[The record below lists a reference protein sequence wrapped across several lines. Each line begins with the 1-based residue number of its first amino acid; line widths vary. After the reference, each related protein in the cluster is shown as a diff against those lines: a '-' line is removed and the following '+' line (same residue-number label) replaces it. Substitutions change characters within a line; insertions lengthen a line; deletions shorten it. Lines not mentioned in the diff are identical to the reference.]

1 MASLA
6 SRADRPPPP
15 ASQVDVATAGSR
27 FGLGASPSLATLFTQ
42 ISGEIADPDHPDRS
56 LLDKLIADGPDDDDL
71 AALASAAGLA
81 STQQLPVERYVGP
94 LGSGSDFTVFL
105 QYLGIASGNVGFGRT
120 STDPVY
126 HYHSI
131 YDSAHWMDKFGDP
144 SFARHVAVAKI
155 MGLGLLRLSNELI
168 LPINA
173 TSYAGELGYYAQKV
187 HAIAADL
194 SSSARD
200 SLDLPALDKAV
211 QSVQLATASLD
222 IEATLVLDEI
232 DRLHKSFPP
241 NLTKLKEALLKVRSI
256 NKRLQHFEGG
266 FIDEEG
272 LVGRAWYRSLV
283 VAPGRYLGYGATTFP
298 GVTEALVLDK
308 DVERAGYEVK
318 RLVKAL
324 DKVARSLFE

>member
-1 MASLA
+1 M
-6 SRADRPPPP
+6 
-15 ASQVDVATAGSR
+15 
-27 FGLGASPSLATLFTQ
+27 
-42 ISGEIADPDHPDRS
+42 
-56 LLDKLIADGPDDDDL
+56 DKLIADGPDDDDL
-71 AALASAAGLA
+71 AALASAAGVA
-81 STQQLPVERYVGP
+81 TTALPAERYVGP

-105 QYLGIASGNVGFGRT
+105 QYLGIASGNVGFGRKA
-120 STDPVY
+120 TDPVY

-131 YDSAHWMDKFGDP
+131 YDSAYWMDKFGDP

-155 MGLGLLRLSNELI
+155 MGLGLLRLADELI

-194 SSSARD
+194 PSSARQ
-200 SLDLPALDKAV
+200 SLDLASLDGAV
-211 QSVQLATASLD
+211 ESVKLATASLD
-222 IEATLVLDEI
+222 VEATLVLDELE
-232 DRLHKSFPP
+232 RLHKSFPP
-241 NLTKLKEALLKVRSI
+241 NLGKLKAVLLKVRSI

-272 LVGRAWYRSLV
+272 LIGREWYRSLV

-324 DKVARSLFE
+324 DKVARGLFE